1 MTLLLQT
8 DASPYG
14 LGGILIQQKQVIAY
28 FSSAL
33 TSDDHMLF
41 NATPGDPSFQS
52 EYELLAVLVGLRSSA
67 KIIADSGA
75 TRVVL
80 KGDNTAT
87 LNAAM
92 NHRASS
98 PLMAQ
103 LTAELVLE
111 LEAQGIHTIVAQHLP
126 GLLNVS
132 PGKLSRPHTEAIPS
146 ELHRVLRLDTQRRTQ
161 HFYRTW
167 PNKPSDW

>member
-75 TRVVL
+75 TL
-80 KGDNTAT
+80 LLHEWSSKG
-87 LNAAM
+87 
-92 NHRASS
+92 
-98 PLMAQ
+98 
-103 LTAELVLE
+103 
-111 LEAQGIHTIVAQHLP
+111 I
-126 GLLNVS
+126 
-132 PGKLSRPHTEAIPS
+132 
-146 ELHRVLRLDTQRRTQ
+146 RLQ
-161 HFYRTW
+161 
-167 PNKPSDW
+167 P